1 MIYFCFL
8 NWSLPEHTQTLG
20 YMGWNCYVMVK
31 VATPIGTLSKVG
43 ITQADQQRL
52 HHYER
57 FKNFR
62 KYVHLPLAT
71 CFIMASNLMVLTK
84 RVLSQFSWK
93 FLPNS
98 SEILFFL
105 TAFPI
110 AKHKYLIIVYA
121 LWRSSMLQPPSKIFL
136 ENVVLTSIN
145 DRNSTENPFLAF
157 FFAEQLGICE
167 RIHLFVSPL

>member
-1 MIYFCFL
+1 ML
-8 NWSLPEHTQTLG
+8 WLKSQLQLG
-20 YMGWNCYVMVK
+20 
-31 VATPIGTLSKVG
+31 LS
-43 ITQADQQRL
+43 ARL
-52 HHYER
+52 VLHR
-57 FKNFR
+57 RISKDSTIMKDSKNFR

-136 ENVVLTSIN
+136 ENIVSTSIN